1 MTRDPPPRGNE
12 PTMSAITLEL
22 PQGVLRLTV
31 SSSTDVGVVRRINED
46 ALLVDVPLLA
56 VADGMGGH
64 ARGDLASAAAMDA
77 LRAGRP
83 AEMGSADA
91 VFDLVEAANTAVR
104 GLDVGGALCGTT
116 LTGLMLVRPEP
127 AGPARWA
134 LFNVGDSRV
143 YRWDGAELQQLTVDH
158 SAVQE
163 LVSAGLISRESA
175 ESHPDR
181 NIVTRALGAD
191 DEVEV
196 DVWTLPI
203 VPRASYLLCSD
214 GLTRELA
221 DERIAAAF
229 ARRDSGET
237 ADLAIT
243 LVRAAV
249 DAGGRDNVTVVVVDA
264 VLDPRP

>member
-1 MTRDPPPRGNE
+1 
-12 PTMSAITLEL
+12 MSATTTTSSIDL
-22 PQGVLRLTV
+22 PQGVLHLTV
-31 SSSTDVGVVRRINED
+31 SSSTDVGAVRRVNED
-46 ALLVDVPLLA
+46 ALLVEPTLVA

-64 ARGDLASAAAMDA
+64 ARGDLASSTAVDS
-77 LRAGRP
+77 LRAGSSEAVGP
-83 AEMGSADA
+83 VAD
-91 VFDLVEAANTAVR
+91 VFSLVEAANAAVR
-104 GLDVGGALCGTT
+104 DLDVGGALCGTT
-116 LTGLMLVRPEP
+116 LTGLTLVRPSDDE
-127 AGPARWA
+127 PARWA

-143 YRWDGAELQQLTVDH
+143 YRWDGAGIQQITVDH

-163 LVSAGLISRESA
+163 LVSAGLLTREAA

-191 DEVEV
+191 DEVET

-214 GLTRELA
+214 GLTKELSDA
-221 DERIAAAF
+221 RIATLF
-229 ARRDSGET
+229 ARRDSGT
-237 ADLAIT
+237 LQGVDLAEA

-264 VLDPRP
+264 VLVPRA

>member
-1 MTRDPPPRGNE
+1 
-12 PTMSAITLEL
+12 MSATSIEL
-22 PQGVLRLTV
+22 PQGVLRLSVT
-31 SSSTDVGVVRRINED
+31 SSTDVGTVRRVNED
-46 ALLVDVPLLA
+46 ALLAEDLLLA

-64 ARGDLASAAAMDA
+64 ARGDLASATAVDA
-77 LRAGRP
+77 LRANAP
-83 AEMGSADA
+83 ATIGPVDA

-104 GLDVGGALCGTT
+104 DLDVGGALCGTT
-116 LTGLMLVRPEP
+116 LTGLTLVRPDG

-143 YRWDGAELQQLTVDH
+143 YRWDGSGIQQLTVDH

-163 LVSAGLISRESA
+163 LVAAGLITRELA

-191 DEVEV
+191 DAVET

-214 GLTRELA
+214 GLTKELS
-221 DERIAAAF
+221 DERIADLF
-229 ARRDSGET
+229 ERRDAGGIAP
-237 ADLAIT
+237 ADFAQS
-243 LVRAAV
+243 LVREAIA
-249 DAGGRDNVTVVVVDA
+249 AGGRDNVTVVVVDA
-264 VLDPRP
+264 LLGPAA

>member
-1 MTRDPPPRGNE
+1 MTTTTVD
-12 PTMSAITLEL
+12 L

-31 SSSTDVGVVRRINED
+31 SSSTDVGAVRRVNED
-46 ALLVDVPLLA
+46 ALLVGATLVA

-64 ARGDLASAAAMDA
+64 ARGDLAS
-77 LRAGRP
+77 
-83 AEMGSADA
+83 S
-91 VFDLVEAANTAVR
+91 TAVESLNASTPDAIGPVADVFTR
-104 GLDVGGALCGTT
+104 VETANAAVRDLDVGGALCGTT
-116 LTGLMLVRPEP
+116 LTGLALTRP
-127 AGPARWA
+127 AGDGPAEWA

-143 YRWDGAELQQLTVDH
+143 YRWDGAGIQQLTVDH

-163 LVSAGLISRESA
+163 LVSAGLLSREAA

-191 DEVEV
+191 DEVET

-214 GLTRELA
+214 GLTKELSDA
-221 DERIAAAF
+221 RIAGFF
-229 ARRDSGET
+229 ARRDAGELDGV
-237 ADLAIT
+237 DLAEA

-249 DAGGRDNVTVVVVDA
+249 EAGGRDNVTVVVVDA
-264 VLDPRP
+264 VLAPRD